1 MSFPLYVAIYLLFPT
16 HHLQNMVHQTKTWTD
31 NVENTKVKACNIINS
46 EELGDFKVVKK
57 DPQTKLKKECVNDL
71 ILEKNGKK
79 YCISGKGYDIIKC
92 KNEGK

>member
-71 ILEKNGKK
+71 ILEKNGKQAYMAYK
-79 YCISGKGYDIIKC
+79 SRFNIKL
-92 KNEGK
+92 KFIE